1 MNRWAEYT
9 DIVYEDLSN
18 EGQIAVQQVHETT
31 KRDQFLMKLRSD
43 FEGIR
48 SNLMNRAPV
57 PLGYM
62 PQ

>member
-31 KRDQFLMKLRSD
+31 KRDQFLMKL
-43 FEGIR
+43 
-48 SNLMNRAPV
+48 NLTLRVFV
-57 PLGYM
+57 PIS
-62 PQ
+62 